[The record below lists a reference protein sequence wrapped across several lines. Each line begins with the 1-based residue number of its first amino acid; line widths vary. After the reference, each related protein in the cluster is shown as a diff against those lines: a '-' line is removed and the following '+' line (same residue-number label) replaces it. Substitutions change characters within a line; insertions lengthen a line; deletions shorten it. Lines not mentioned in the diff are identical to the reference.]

1 MSSTAFFY
9 ILLVFGPLLGAAIA
23 GLLGRKIGDKA
34 AQSVT
39 TGFLI
44 LSAVLSW
51 FALIKIGFGHTAT
64 DVIIM
69 RWFDVGDMQANWALK
84 IDTLTAVML
93 VVINS
98 VSALVHLYSWGYMS
112 HDDSKARFF
121 AYLSLF
127 TFAMLMLVTADNFI
141 QLFFGWEGVGLAS
154 YLLIGFWYKKPTAN
168 AAAIKAFV
176 TNRVGDVGLAL
187 GVMTIFLVFGSVK
200 YDVVFAQIADNKD
213 LVLPFLGMEFNAIEL
228 IAGLLFIGAMGKS
241 AQFFLHVWLPDAMEG
256 PTPVS
261 ALIHAATMVTAG
273 VFMVCRA
280 FPIFES
286 APFVSGA
293 ITIIGALTAFFAASV
308 ALVQTDIKRVIAYST
323 CSQLGY
329 MFFAAGL
336 GLYNAA
342 MFHLFT
348 HAFFKALLFLCAGSV
363 IHALHH
369 EQDMRKM
376 GGTYKLIPMTYIFM
390 IIGTLAITGLGIP
403 GTKLGFAGFFSKDVI
418 IEGAYAAT
426 AGGAYA
432 PAMIALVIG
441 LVAALMTSFYSWRLI
456 FLTFHGKHRGEPDV
470 LKHAHEAPPVMMIP
484 LAALAVGAVFAGMFF
499 YKHFIGDY
507 AAGFW
512 ASALPVDNAYSGTGV
527 APGMA
532 AEASHGAGHADAGH
546 GADHSGDKS
555 DHGDGGH
562 HKFPLWVLWSPFVAM
577 AIGFVTA
584 WLMYMV
590 KGGTEKHAAASM
602 RGEGGP
608 MYRFLLNKWYVDE
621 VYDAIFVKGLR
632 RLGDF
637 FWKVLDIRIID
648 NLGPN
653 GFAKLASGG
662 AGKLSKLQS
671 GYLFHYALV
680 MLIGVAAI
688 VALVFSKLSGG

>member
-23 GLLGRKIGDKA
+23 GLFGRKIGDKA

-51 FALIKIGFGHTAT
+51 VALIKIGFGHTAT
-64 DVIIM
+64 DVVIM

-187 GVMTIFLVFGSVK
+187 GVMTVFLVFGSVK
-200 YDVVFAQIADNKD
+200 FDTVFAQVAENKD

-273 VFMVCRA
+273 VFMVCRC

-293 ITIIGALTAFFAASV
+293 ITIIGALTALFAASV

-369 EQDMRKM
+369 QQDMRKM
-376 GGTYKLIPMTYIFM
+376 GGTYKLIPLTYIFM
-390 IIGTLAITGLGIP
+390 IIGTLAITGVGIP
-403 GTKLGFAGFFSKDVI
+403 GTKIGFAGFFSKDVI
-418 IEGAYAAT
+418 IEGAYAAS
-426 AGGAYA
+426 AGGVYS
-432 PAMIALVIG
+432 PAMIAFVVG
-441 LVAALMTSFYSWRLI
+441 LIAALMTSFYSWRLI

-484 LAALAVGAVFAGMFF
+484 LAALAVGAIFAGMFF

-532 AEASHGAGHADAGH
+532 ADAAHSSAGSHGADAAH
-546 GADHSGDKS
+546 GADKG

-590 KGGTEKHAAASM
+590 KDGTEKHAAASM
-602 RGEGGP
+602 RGEGGVL
-608 MYRFLLNKWYVDE
+608 YRFLLNKWYVDE
-621 VYDAIFVKGLR
+621 IYDAIFVKGLR

-637 FWKVLDIRIID
+637 LWKIVDIRIID

-653 GFAKLASGG
+653 GFAKLASGS

-688 VALVFSKLSGG
+688 IALVFSKLSGG